1 MMPTPAATNK
11 DEDKQIGGREPLALD
26 LSKRLG
32 EGRVLRDTKAIR
44 RFLRDNSW
52 LSPILSEHFR
62 GGGGGEGPPVIDADM
77 VVTPENIEE
86 LRDIIALAVRHK
98 SPIVVRGGGTTNFG
112 QSIPLE
118 GGVIIDS
125 RKLNRILEVSDTSIT
140 AEAGAFQGD
149 VDARAR
155 ERSRELKVLVT
166 TFATATVAGW
176 VGGGHVG
183 LGGTV
188 HGTIWDGNV
197 TGIKLLTAEDPPREI
212 SLKGD
217 DVWLVLRTSGTTGII
232 TEVTFPLVP
241 ACRWLE
247 AVVVFNKFADACK
260 YVDELSA
267 RRDLMVR
274 AAAAQ
279 ETPLPNSFTPI
290 TDLFT
295 KDQAVAVVIVDA
307 NQEKQCEQL
316 ATSLGGRFHTWQ
328 ITGED
333 NKVPMAF
340 LSYGHRMLWVKKIAP
355 EAGFLNCYL
364 APDRYMEQFE
374 LLKREFGDGLLLEHK
389 LIISPWVARL
399 RGLPADTIIPAPLLT
414 VVKGN
419 RAQVEAV
426 MKYCDSIDVGYQNPH
441 TFSIAESG
449 MFLDF
454 QPIVDFAHRVDPHGL
469 LNPGKLHGTFF
480 ASPAGGTKQ

>member
-1 MMPTPAATNK
+1 MMSTTT
-11 DEDKQIGGREPLALD
+11 EMGGREPLARD
-26 LSKRLG
+26 LIARLG
-32 EGRVLRDTKAIR
+32 EAAVLRETKAIR

-52 LSPILSEHFR
+52 LSPILSEHFGR
-62 GGGGGEGPPVIDADM
+62 GGGGEGPPVIDADM
-77 VVTPENIEE
+77 VVAPENMEE

-125 RKLNRILEVSDTSIT
+125 RKLNRILEVTDTSIT
-140 AEAGAFQGD
+140 AQAGAFQGD
-149 VDARAR
+149 VDACAR

-188 HGTIWDGNV
+188 YGTIWDGNV

-212 SLKGD
+212 SLKAE

-247 AVVVFNKFADACK
+247 AVVAFDKFGDACK

-279 ETPLPNSFTPI
+279 EAPLPTCFTPI
-290 TDLFT
+290 THLFSPE
-295 KDQAVAVVIVDA
+295 QAIAVVIVDA
-307 NQEKQCEQL
+307 GQAEFCEKL
-316 ATSLGGRFHTWQ
+316 AAGLGGKFHRWQ
-328 ITGED
+328 ITGEE
-333 NKVPMAF
+333 NRVPMAF

-355 EAGFLNCYL
+355 QAGFLNCYL
-364 APDRYMEQFE
+364 SPERYMEQFQA
-374 LLKREFGDGLLLEHK
+374 LKREFGDGVLLEHK
-389 LIISPWVARL
+389 LLISPWVSRL
-399 RGLPADTIIPAPLLT
+399 RGLPGDTIIPAPLIT
-414 VVKGN
+414 IVKGD
-419 RAQVEAV
+419 RPQVESV
-426 MKYCDSIDVGYQNPH
+426 MRFCDSIGVGYQNPH

-449 MFLDF
+449 MFPDF
-454 QPIVDFAHRVDPHGL
+454 QPIVDFAHRVDPQGL